1 MKRGISVKW
10 DCDRTGE
17 DVYIVQKQRG
27 KLSLDE
33 IRDAMIE
40 IGCESYFA
48 LVLPCIDE
56 DSSQYWDDDLPDDAV
71 TLYDMAEFLK
81 FKKRVREV

>member
-1 MKRGISVKW
+1 MKRGISVES
-10 DCDRTGE
+10 DYDRNDTE
-17 DVYIVQKQRG
+17 IFIIKKKRG

-40 IGCESYFA
+40 TGFESYYA

-71 TLYDMAEFLK
+71 TLYDMEEFLK